1 MGRDAVAAFARW
13 MRVSEADIAGQMG
26 LEPPLTPALVGAA
39 VVRIL
44 TDAACAGEVGFV
56 AAAPPAPVVIGALG
70 CATARR

>member
-1 MGRDAVAAFARW
+1 
-13 MRVSEADIAGQMG
+13 
-26 LEPPLTPALVGAA
+26 
-39 VVRIL
+39 VRIL